1 MASLKLQKLFTFQQ
15 ASHDQ
20 PNKRKLYLWGRRSGK
35 TRAVLRAAV
44 TGHGPMVPVDPL
56 DPTKGMRPALRGLAQ
71 GGDVLWLGP
80 DYTQLAT
87 IWREEIKPRFDEA
100 DGCRTTSDSPMIA
113 SLGGNNLIIATTEN
127 PRALRGMGAKAV
139 GVIVDESAHLDL
151 ENLLKDV
158 VLPILLDND
167 GWLILASTPNAGSD
181 GHVTEDGSKRTPSY
195 FNVIAEQIRAGT
207 MPNWFMSHHDARD
220 NPRISAAGFAELVAE
235 YPVGSLKLEQEVY
248 GRLIRGGAGFAF
260 PEMDMKIHQCEK
272 SPSPVSE
279 TIAGADWGWSAHGWI
294 GAIELNKRGAHIAS
308 EMPFNGPIPDAQKR
322 DPEKV
327 GYDAGVQWLAEVK
340 AGHLHSIPQLVYC
353 DSAMD
358 AISQGG
364 LSVMALMQVGF
375 DRALGDRAPT
385 CVAARKGAGS
395 RHVRKS
401 VTHILLRSKT
411 IIAENGAPVMV
422 EAPRLTV
429 STRCPFWW
437 KTVAGLM
444 VDPKDIE
451 DVDTKGPD
459 HAYDGSTY
467 ALVEAFPDL
476 IVRGKPPTD
485 PRMKTDRL
493 SVQADRDYDESTD
506 LSRLKKLSRPSAKV
520 FG

>member
-1 MASLKLQKLFTFQQ
+1 MASLKLQKLFPFQQ
-15 ASHDQ
+15 RSHDQ
-20 PNKRKLYLWGRRSGK
+20 PNKRKAYLWGRRSGK

-44 TGHGPMVPVDPL
+44 TGHGPMVHDANGV
-56 DPTKGMRPALRGLAQ
+56 TVPALRGLAQ

-100 DGCRTTSDSPMIA
+100 DGCHTNENEMTA
-113 SLGGNNLIIATTEN
+113 WLGTNRLILRTTEN

-139 GVIVDESAHLDL
+139 GIIIDEAAHMDL

-195 FNVIAEQIRAGT
+195 FNVICEQIKAGT
-207 MPNWFMSHHDARD
+207 MPNWFHSHHDARD
-220 NPRISAAGFAELVAE
+220 NPRISAAGFEELVAE

-248 GRLIRGGAGFAF
+248 AKLIRGGAGFAF
-260 PEMDMKIHQCEK
+260 PEMDMKVHQAKE
-272 SPSPVSE
+272 SPSSVSE
-279 TIAGADWGWSAHGWI
+279 VIAGCDWGWSAHGWI
-294 GAIELNKRGAHIAS
+294 GAIELNKRGAHLAS
-308 EMPFNGPIPDAQKR
+308 EMPFNGPIPDSQRR

-340 AGHLHSIPQLVYC
+340 AGHLHALPEIVYC

-364 LSVMALMQVGF
+364 LSVMALLQVGL
-375 DRALGDRAPT
+375 DRSLGPRAPT
-385 CVAARKGAGS
+385 CIAARKGAGS
-395 RHVRKS
+395 RRVRKS
-401 VTHILLRSKT
+401 VLHILLRSKT
-411 IIAENGAPVMV
+411 IEAENGAKVMV
-422 EAPRLTV
+422 ETSRFTV

-444 VDPKDIE
+444 VDPKDVE

-476 IVRGKPPTD
+476 IVRGVPPID

-493 SVQADRDYDESTD
+493 SVQADRDFDEATD
-506 LSRLKKLSRPSAKV
+506 LDRQKKLSRPSAKV
-520 FG
+520 YG

>member
-1 MASLKLQKLFTFQQ
+1 MPSLKLQKLFPFQQ

-44 TGHGPMVPVDPL
+44 TGHGPKVADANGNVVP
-56 DPTKGMRPALRGLAQ
+56 MLRGMAQ

-100 DGCRTTSDSPMIA
+100 DGCHTNENEMTA
-113 SLGGNNLIIATTEN
+113 WLGANRLILRTTEN

-139 GVIVDESAHLDL
+139 GVIIDESAHLDL

-248 GRLIRGGAGFAF
+248 AKLIRGGAGFAF
-260 PEMDMKIHQCEK
+260 PEMDLKVHQQPT
-272 SPSPVSE
+272 SPSTVTE
-279 TIAGADWGWSAHGWI
+279 VIAGCDWGWSSHGWI
-294 GAIELNKRGAHIAS
+294 GALELNKRGAHLAS
-308 EMPFNGPIPDAQKR
+308 EMPFNGPIPDEQRR
-322 DPEKV
+322 DPERV
-327 GYDAGVQWLAEVK
+327 GYDAGAQWLAEVRDGRLK
-340 AGHLHSIPQLVYC
+340 AIPELVYC

-364 LSVMALMQVGF
+364 LSVMALLQVGF

-385 CVAARKGAGS
+385 CVAARKGSGS

-401 VTHILLRSKT
+401 VLHILLRSKT
-411 IIAENGAPVMV
+411 IEAENGMKVMV
-422 EAPRLTV
+422 EAPRLTI
-429 STRCPFWW
+429 SPRCPFWW
-437 KTVAGLM
+437 KTVSGLM
-444 VDPKDIE
+444 VDPKDVE

-476 IVRGKPPTD
+476 IARGVAPVD

-493 SVQADRDYDESTD
+493 SVLADRDYDEATD
-506 LSRLKKLSRPSAKV
+506 LTRLKRLSRPSAKV
-520 FG
+520 YG